1 MFESKLKYLADMNVS
16 PRTVGAFQKLGIDI
30 IRVSSVLPDNAP
42 DEAILNLARKTGRV
56 LITQDLDF
64 SALLAIHGYDR
75 PSLITLRLSHS
86 DPQTVTDRLLE
97 VIPQIQEALHSG
109 CAVTVEDRVV
119 RIRTIPI
126 E

>member
-1 MFESKLKYLADMNVS
+1 MNVS

-42 DEAILNLARKTGRV
+42 DEAILDFARKTGRV

-64 SALLAIHGYDR
+64 STLLAIHGYDR
-75 PSLITLRLSHS
+75 PSLITLRLYHS

-97 VIPQIQEALHSG
+97 VIPQIQEALLSG

-119 RIRTIPI
+119 RIRPIPI
-126 E
+126 G

>member
-1 MFESKLKYLADMNVS
+1 MNVS

-42 DEAILNLARKTGRV
+42 DEAILDFARKTGRV

-64 SALLAIHGYDR
+64 STLLAIHGYDR

-86 DPQTVTDRLLE
+86 DPHTVTDRLLE
-97 VIPQIQEALHSG
+97 VIPQIQEALLSG

-119 RIRTIPI
+119 RIRPIPI
-126 E
+126 K